1 MANQPTLPDEQLN
14 RIVLQGVPPEAAD
27 ELTSMEA
34 ITLENARLEITNK
47 RQDIKLRKGFG
58 IAIFVLAC
66 IWLLF
71 IGFVILIQGFG
82 GICGYSFSLGQGVI
96 LALVGTTTVNVLGL
110 FYVVT
115 NYLFPRKP

>member
-1 MANQPTLPDEQLN
+1 MNNQPTVPDEQLN

-27 ELTSMEA
+27 DLTSMEA
-34 ITLENARLEITNK
+34 ISLENARLEITNK

-71 IGFVILIQGFG
+71 IGFAILVHVFT
-82 GICGYSFSLGQGVI
+82 GICCRSLSLAQAAI
-96 LALVGTTTVNVLGL
+96 LALAATT
-110 FYVVT
+110 
-115 NYLFPRKP
+115 P